1 MDAVDETIF
10 ENGPGLRISSDAPP
24 IVPEPVAAP
33 EPPAE
38 QTWAEET
45 IYRVVLNLSS
55 GESAEVATFGDEA
68 SADSHAR
75 DIAGR
80 LAATSEWPH
89 VRGRYLRPETI
100 VSIEVSARKRVGTV

>member
-1 MDAVDETIF
+1 VDAVEEAIF
-10 ENGPGLRISSDAPP
+10 ENGPGLRISSDARP
-24 IVPEPVAAP
+24 VAPEPVAAP
-33 EPPAE
+33 ELPAGA
-38 QTWAEET
+38 WAEET